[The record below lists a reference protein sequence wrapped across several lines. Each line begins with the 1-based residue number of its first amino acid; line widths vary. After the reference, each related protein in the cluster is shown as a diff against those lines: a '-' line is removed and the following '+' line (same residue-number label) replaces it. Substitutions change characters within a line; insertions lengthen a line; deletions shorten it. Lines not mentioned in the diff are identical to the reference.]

1 MVLASLFADV
11 DEDADGEINEEELRK
26 LLTEMAK
33 NEHVEWKSLNA
44 DFNVAFNLLDTDG
57 DGKIDLDNFCE
68 WLSEPEKKKRK
79 VRRRRAKAVVE
90 KRLNGKRKR
99 ERERQTEGYMRP
111 QPHLNS
117 HIHPN

>member
-33 NEHVEWKSLNA
+33 NEHVEWTSLNA

-68 WLSEPEKKKRK
+68 WLSEPEKTKKR
-79 VRRRRAKAVVE
+79 
-90 KRLNGKRKR
+90 GK
-99 ERERQTEGYMRP
+99 
-111 QPHLNS
+111 
-117 HIHPN
+117 

>member
-33 NEHVEWKSLNA
+33 NEHVEWTSLNA

-68 WLSEPEKKKRK
+68 WLSEPEKTKKK
-79 VRRRRAKAVVE
+79 ESKASPRQSRSTKEVE
-90 KRLNGKRKR
+90 R
-99 ERERQTEGYMRP
+99 
-111 QPHLNS
+111 
-117 HIHPN
+117 